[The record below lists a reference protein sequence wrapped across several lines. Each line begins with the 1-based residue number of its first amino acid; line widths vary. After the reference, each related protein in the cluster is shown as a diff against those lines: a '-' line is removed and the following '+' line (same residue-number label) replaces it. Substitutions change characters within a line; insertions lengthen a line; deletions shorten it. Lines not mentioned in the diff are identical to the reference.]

1 MFSTMKKKKIP
12 KLLLTTIVK
21 TDGLGDLS
29 HFFDIDN
36 YFATSD
42 EVGEHDCE
50 RVVVCYKKNK
60 EITIKRMKENGYQ
73 IIEFDENGHSLT
85 EIDPN
90 KKQVHLIVLDYVGDN
105 TKINPFFEQHKE
117 LTAGLNYAISVST
130 NLFES
135 EFITVND
142 FNKYFTPKN
151 QPTYICCTEHYGK
164 IGYYDK
170 QFAYIDSKPVTNGL
184 EKVIPWGMGFCAEE
198 YGIKIEPRSDVN
210 IEAALQTL
218 HDEKLKVFLEKLKIS
233 SEKTIIIPCYFK
245 SPQSA
250 RIFVKSILKSSLLK
264 DKQVLFCFSGLP
276 REQADIILE
285 DCEIVTEKNISNDF
299 TSNKP
304 MALCNYPLDDND
316 YSIVQ
321 QLAGKA
327 GCVGACSGDISFE
340 KMVSLMLLP
349 FYEIPFWKIG
359 FIRSLM
365 RVLHNLNKD
374 NKYQSLI
381 DFVQLQYDLYNHERI
396 QNIGLPDWRISS
408 SEESAVIDQLAKA
421 FNEETLALWREFVLY
436 LFENENY
443 YDSLPL
449 LLKQHA
455 KKLHCAY
462 QEDPEEN
469 VEDVAME
476 ESMEEERPE
485 SHIGKSEISSEKV
498 VEVRNVGKE
507 EMEQDDK
514 KPQIKAR
521 QTDEQELIN
530 FSKAIHKLKND
541 PTLQMVRKGHFIV
554 IAVNNSTGP
563 FYVIDDTKLK
573 GKGCFGSAYLTY
585 LVDENDNINIK
596 ESEENLYVTKIISKG
611 EFDAIA
617 FESKCFNKK
626 SGPSEPPIRN
636 YDNLLIVSKYFP
648 GFDLSSDETS
658 PEVKA
663 LSFTDTAN
671 LLAQLAMAI
680 NLIHHH
686 TASTG
691 TGIFHGDIKGENI
704 RVNIVES
711 GNGFHR
717 IDVTLLDYGFSVKIQ
732 GSAITEE
739 GIRKL
744 QGTPVYLAPELHFVM
759 GGIKSD
765 IRSLVPVVLRLLRAI
780 HPFEY
785 KHSAT
790 NQLDYLYAKYDFSGI
805 FTDMFK
811 TPLFFFNGKCMDE
824 QLKRLIIKFI
834 EKMQHDDYGERP
846 DSDEFL
852 QFFLAL
858 SNFCKTYQ
866 SLSANFTRAPTL
878 PECSQLNPFLAKLT
892 ILSEG
897 LWYHAIEPKTIANS
911 QPDTFIKTFADYDF
925 EALDTVAR
933 LIEPEM
939 KKAKNAIGLDLNA
952 MQQVEKAPPAAQEN
966 TKLTDIAFSKINSEI
981 ENYLGKS
988 ARFRNK
994 QLLFY
999 KQTLAEIFI
1008 ANIEKNKSPLAI
1020 KNNLRT
1026 LQDLNYIFEELSDEK
1041 NQGIFPEQM
1050 DKETVKLLTTQLF
1063 NLIVAKGRDISAMDI
1078 FKAFHDQK
1086 DLIHLP
1092 FHFAIFHKLA
1102 EIAVRNSKEGYGKFY
1117 RPLFS
1122 SRLGTIVIKIKD
1134 IIDKEDSFERQIN
1147 QAAM

>member
-117 LTAGLNYAISVST
+117 LIAGLNYAISVST

-151 QPTYICCTEHYGK
+151 EPTYICCTEHAGK
-164 IGYYDK
+164 IGWV
-170 QFAYIDSKPVTNGL
+170 QPVTNGF
-184 EKVIPWGMGFCAEE
+184 EKVVPWGMGFCAEE
-198 YGIKIEPRSDVN
+198 HALKIEPRSDV
-210 IEAALQTL
+210 
-218 HDEKLKVFLEKLKIS
+218 EK
-233 SEKTIIIPCYFK
+233 
-245 SPQSA
+245 
-250 RIFVKSILKSSLLK
+250 
-264 DKQVLFCFSGLP
+264 
-276 REQADIILE
+276 
-285 DCEIVTEKNISNDF
+285 
-299 TSNKP
+299 
-304 MALCNYPLDDND
+304 
-316 YSIVQ
+316 
-321 QLAGKA
+321 
-327 GCVGACSGDISFE
+327 
-340 KMVSLMLLP
+340 
-349 FYEIPFWKIG
+349 
-359 FIRSLM
+359 
-365 RVLHNLNKD
+365 
-374 NKYQSLI
+374 
-381 DFVQLQYDLYNHERI
+381 
-396 QNIGLPDWRISS
+396 
-408 SEESAVIDQLAKA
+408 
-421 FNEETLALWREFVLY
+421 
-436 LFENENY
+436 
-443 YDSLPL
+443 
-449 LLKQHA
+449 
-455 KKLHCAY
+455 
-462 QEDPEEN
+462 
-469 VEDVAME
+469 VEDVALG
-476 ESMEEERPE
+476 ESIEEELLV
-485 SHIGKSEISSEKV
+485 SDIGKSEISSDEV
-498 VEVRNVGKE
+498 VEVRKVGKE
-507 EMEQDDK
+507 EMEQDDNK
-514 KPQIKAR
+514 LPIKAR
-521 QTDEQELIN
+521 KTDEQLIN
-530 FSKAIHKLKND
+530 FSNAIRALKDDLN
-541 PTLQMVRKGHFIV
+541 LQMVRIDHFIV

-563 FYVIDDTKLK
+563 FYVIDDTKLI

-626 SGPSEPPIRN
+626 SGPSEPPIGN

-691 TGIFHGDIKGENI
+691 TGLFHGDIKGENI

-711 GNGFHR
+711 GNGFYR
-717 IDVTLLDYGFSVKIQ
+717 IDATLLDYGFSVKIQ

-744 QGTPVYLAPELHFVM
+744 QGTPVYLAPELHFAM

-846 DSDEFL
+846 DSDELL

-866 SLSANFTRAPTL
+866 SLSANFTKAPTL
-878 PECSQLNPFLAKLT
+878 AECSQLNPFLAKLT

-933 LIEPEM
+933 LIEPE
-939 KKAKNAIGLDLNA
+939 KKEVKNAIGLDLNA
-952 MQQVEKAPPAAQEN
+952 MQQAEKAPYAAQEN

-1050 DKETVKLLTTQLF
+1050 DKETIKSLTTQLF

-1078 FKAFHDQK
+1078 FNAFHDQK

-1134 IIDKEDSFERQIN
+1134 IIDKEDSFEKQIN